1 MINIEHLLQQMKQFI
16 SKIVNSIL
24 ANIELAATA
33 CDPFTG
39 TFLESMDFALP
50 LIGEINVAQG
60 SDNMLSNYN
69 AANPSVEEVLCIA
82 MSVAQ
87 VALGEDPN
95 IIRGSCCSVSIR
107 TYGNSCLHVR
117 LLEACF
123 DLNCAYLLVFRT
135 ENDRL

>member
-1 MINIEHLLQQMKQFI
+1 MKQFI

-24 ANIELAATA
+24 DNIELAVTT

-60 SDNMLSNYN
+60 SENMLSNYN

-82 MSVAQ
+82 MSVAH

-95 IIRGSCCSVSIR
+95 IIRGSCCSVSIF
-107 TYGNSCLHVR
+107 GL
-117 LLEACF
+117 
-123 DLNCAYLLVFRT
+123 DCAYLLCF
-135 ENDRL
+135 E